1 MERRG
6 DLLDARGSKKNA
18 RYSGVPRHEIHPQ
31 HETQFTYI
39 TLKTAA
45 PKALADMT
53 GYQFIFKTMKNTPR
67 NQQDEFLCDFLRR
80 MLKTTDDKQEVE
92 RAVNALNDSL
102 YEYGFELSM
111 SYDSRDGSAS
121 IVG

>member
-1 MERRG
+1 
-6 DLLDARGSKKNA
+6 
-18 RYSGVPRHEIHPQ
+18 
-31 HETQFTYI
+31 
-39 TLKTAA
+39 
-45 PKALADMT
+45 
-53 GYQFIFKTMKNTPR
+53 MKNTPR
-67 NQQDEFLCDFLRR
+67 NQQDDFLCDFLRR

-121 IVG
+121 VVG

>member
-1 MERRG
+1 
-6 DLLDARGSKKNA
+6 
-18 RYSGVPRHEIHPQ
+18 
-31 HETQFTYI
+31 
-39 TLKTAA
+39 
-45 PKALADMT
+45 MT